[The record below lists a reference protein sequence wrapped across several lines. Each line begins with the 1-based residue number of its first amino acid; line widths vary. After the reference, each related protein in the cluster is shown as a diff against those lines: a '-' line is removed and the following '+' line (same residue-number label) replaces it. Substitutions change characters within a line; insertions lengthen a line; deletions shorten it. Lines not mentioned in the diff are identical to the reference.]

1 MPIHNL
7 NHVNMFLQVIASGS
21 ISSAARILRKSHT
34 AVSSAV
40 SNLEI
45 DLCVELV
52 RRDGYKVEPTEQ
64 ALRLIPYMRSL
75 LNYQQLIG
83 DIAFNLNKGPRN
95 LRVLLDTAIPP
106 SFCDTVSSVLLDD
119 FNMVSLIRTSP
130 ADSLATIK
138 QDNAEIDIAIT
149 IDEELKISR
158 FNQCVL
164 GYTKAFVVAHPQH
177 PLCNASLHSIA
188 SLANYRQISL
198 GSRSGQHSNLLR
210 PVSDKV
216 LFVENFDDM
225 LRLVEAGVGWGIA
238 PHYFVE
244 ERLRNGTLA
253 VLSELY
259 EPGGI
264 DTKVYC
270 YYNTALESERSF
282 LRFLESA
289 RQRLREL
296 GRQRFDDA
304 PAWQPSIVET
314 AQRRSGPKA
323 LAYRQRATGG
333 QRQRLVAE
341 ADAEH
346 RQAPAGPGEQ
356 FQHAAGVFR
365 PTGPRRQHQQ
375 FATVGQ
381 QCRLD
386 RRQRRIVAHHPDL
399 RAEQAELLDQ
409 IVGEGIE
416 VIQQRDA
423 HRALPFRV
431 RQRPRRS
438 APPAP
443 CCGFPRPPAVD
454 PNPAPRRRLPGPGR
468 YLRGPRRSG

>member
-188 SLANYRQISL
+188 SLANYRQI
-198 GSRSGQHSNLLR
+198 
-210 PVSDKV
+210 
-216 LFVENFDDM
+216 
-225 LRLVEAGVGWGIA
+225 
-238 PHYFVE
+238 
-244 ERLRNGTLA
+244 
-253 VLSELY
+253 
-259 EPGGI
+259 
-264 DTKVYC
+264 
-270 YYNTALESERSF
+270 
-282 LRFLESA
+282 
-289 RQRLREL
+289 
-296 GRQRFDDA
+296 GR
-304 PAWQPSIVET
+304 
-314 AQRRSGPKA
+314 
-323 LAYRQRATGG
+323 
-333 QRQRLVAE
+333 
-341 ADAEH
+341 
-346 RQAPAGPGEQ
+346 
-356 FQHAAGVFR
+356 
-365 PTGPRRQHQQ
+365 
-375 FATVGQ
+375 
-381 QCRLD
+381 
-386 RRQRRIVAHHPDL
+386 AH
-399 RAEQAELLDQ
+399 
-409 IVGEGIE
+409 V
-416 VIQQRDA
+416 
-423 HRALPFRV
+423 
-431 RQRPRRS
+431 
-438 APPAP
+438 
-443 CCGFPRPPAVD
+443 
-454 PNPAPRRRLPGPGR
+454 
-468 YLRGPRRSG
+468 